1 MAQITILLPF
11 SGTATV
17 SEKSSDES
25 PDGADE
31 DDEYD
36 SDEVCEDKI
45 SNIAGSLSCKNFL
58 RSFAYQYCRHKY
70 IRKNCC
76 ASHKIFC
83 RRGRRARQFRQ
94 ELQQV
99 PSSEVTTLR
108 HRRRQY
114 WRKCNRKTTRRVRDS
129 QNDQEFTCDTSAF
142 LSDFFNSF
150 QFKKSEPC
158 FTLFFTVFCACCL
171 GIIMMLFCNKTK
183 HVLLLKIWGF
193 L

>member
-1 MAQITILLPF
+1 MTPITILYWF

-17 SEKSSDES
+17 SEKSEDEN
-25 PDGADE
+25 GE
-31 DDEYD
+31 EDEY
-36 SDEVCEDKI
+36 DEVCEDKI

-99 PSSEVTTLR
+99 PSSEVTTSTS
-108 HRRRQY
+108 HKRRRY
-114 WRKCNRKTTRRVRDS
+114 WKMQLYELETLMLKIKIPVIQVPIWCG
-129 QNDQEFTCDTSAF
+129 
-142 LSDFFNSF
+142 LF
-150 QFKKSEPC
+150 QFFSVQEKC
-158 FTLFFTVFCACCL
+158 ALFYLFYVFY
-171 GIIMMLFCNKTK
+171 
-183 HVLLLKIWGF
+183 VLVVWV
-193 L
+193 

>member
-1 MAQITILLPF
+1 MYTVLGTQINLKLF

-17 SEKSSDES
+17 SEKSEDEN
-25 PDGADE
+25 GE
-31 DDEYD
+31 EDEYE
-36 SDEVCEDKI
+36 EVCEDKI

-108 HRRRQY
+108 HRRRRY
-114 WRKCNRKTTRRVRDS
+114 
-129 QNDQEFTCDTSAF
+129 
-142 LSDFFNSF
+142 
-150 QFKKSEPC
+150 
-158 FTLFFTVFCACCL
+158 
-171 GIIMMLFCNKTK
+171 
-183 HVLLLKIWGF
+183 
-193 L
+193 